1 MTPAMAPDVEAH
13 QHRLRS
19 PIAAIVGLAEASLL
33 RKDLDQDLV
42 AHLRAI
48 RELALDALGE
58 AQRSESARHADG
70 RAEGAQG

>member
-1 MTPAMAPDVEAH
+1 VAPEIEAH

-19 PIAAIVGLAEASLL
+19 PIAAIVGLAEASLQ
-33 RKDLDQDLV
+33 RDDLDQDLV

-58 AQRSESARHADG
+58 AQRSAASRD
-70 RAEGAQG
+70 RNR